1 MKESFLDASY
11 RIVLPSHLRGLMLAV
26 QHKASFL
33 KTNNIGVIVRM
44 MRKHKYEGLEHFAQ
58 ELFRKRICNLVRI
71 PVKTIEPYLKGS
83 KSIRGMLSGGCL
95 MDT

>member
-1 MKESFLDASY
+1 
-11 RIVLPSHLRGLMLAV
+11 
-26 QHKASFL
+26 
-33 KTNNIGVIVRM
+33 